1 MLDMK
6 ACAGGFGE
14 ILSELDALAG
24 DLGDAEELEELN
36 AELEDALMMLGELD
50 QRDGDFDED
59 LEDALEELRA
69 LAEDYLRLAKAIPGV
84 EEPARRLETMAQ
96 RP

>member
-1 MLDMK
+1 MDVLDIK
-6 ACAGGFGE
+6 GFEE
-14 ILSELDALAG
+14 ILSELDALAS
-24 DLGDAEELEELN
+24 DLDDAEELEELN

-50 QRDGDFDED
+50 PRDGDYDED

-69 LAEDYLRLAKAIPGV
+69 LAGDYQRLAGAIPGV
-84 EEPARRLETMAQ
+84 ADLARRMETMAQ